1 MEAESK
7 RMPEKDSV
15 TFMDDGETHLI
26 NELEICDG
34 TYRWEELYKSVLGE
48 KYDVIFLEKQM
59 KEECHSYTACWN

>member
-1 MEAESK
+1 
-7 RMPEKDSV
+7 MPEKDSV

-48 KYDVIFLEKQM
+48 NM
-59 KEECHSYTACWN
+59 M

>member
-1 MEAESK
+1 MSISSGIGIYECTYPIGAIANETGEMEAESK

-34 TYRWEELYKSVLGE
+34 TYRWEELYWRK
-48 KYDVIFLEKQM
+48 I
-59 KEECHSYTACWN
+59 